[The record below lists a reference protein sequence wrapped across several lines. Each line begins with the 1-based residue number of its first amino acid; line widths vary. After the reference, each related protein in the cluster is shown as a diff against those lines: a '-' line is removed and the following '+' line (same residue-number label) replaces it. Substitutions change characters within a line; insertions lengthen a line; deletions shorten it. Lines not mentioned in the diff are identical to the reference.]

1 LPRKKLLSDEAVLD
15 AALSVMFR
23 KGPADFTLADVS
35 KECGVAPATL
45 VQRFGGKHEL
55 IVRAIA
61 QDNQAFARK
70 LEALPTTQG
79 AASVIAVFRLM
90 TPDLREAETLADQL
104 LWLRLDIRDPTLNAL
119 ARDRFALLRAAVAAR
134 LTHSRFP
141 PLGLARLIEAQ
152 WQGALNQWAI
162 APEGPLVDYV
172 TNSLAAW
179 FTLAGVE

>member
-1 LPRKKLLSDEAVLD
+1 LPRRKQLSDEAVLD

-35 KECGVAPATL
+35 KTCGIAPATL

-61 QDNQAFARK
+61 QDNEVFARK
-70 LEALPTTQG
+70 LQSLPTTPG
-79 AASVIAVFRLM
+79 ASAVIAIFRLM
-90 TPDLREAETLADQL
+90 TPDLDEAETLADQL
-104 LWLRLDIRDPTLNAL
+104 LWLRLDVRDPTLNAL
-119 ARDRFALLRAAVAAR
+119 ARDRFALLRSAVAMR

-152 WQGALNQWAI
+152 WQGALNQWAVT
-162 APEGPLVDYV
+162 PEGRLVDYV

-179 FTLAGVE
+179 FTLTGIE